1 MGLRDTIAT
10 LSGQRVALRPLSD
23 DDLPEMRRILAEE
36 AVRKWWGT
44 FDDERIRREIYGD
57 EYLAPYAI
65 VLGDRTVG
73 SIQWHEEDEPD
84 YKRAGIDIFVESAF
98 HGTGVAPDAL
108 TTLARYLFDER
119 GHHAVDIDPH
129 VENARA
135 IRAYEKIGFKPVG
148 VRRRYVRG
156 DDGMWHDSLLMDLL
170 PEEMLVP
177 ELDG

>member
-1 MGLRDTIAT
+1 MPSRRLPDTSSTSAAT
-10 LSGQRVALRPLSD
+10 TP
-23 DDLPEMRRILAEE
+23 I
-36 AVRKWWGT
+36 
-44 FDDERIRREIYGD
+44 
-57 EYLAPYAI
+57 
-65 VLGDRTVG
+65 
-73 SIQWHEEDEPD
+73 
-84 YKRAGIDIFVESAF
+84 
-98 HGTGVAPDAL
+98 
-108 TTLARYLFDER
+108 
-119 GHHAVDIDPH
+119 DIDPH